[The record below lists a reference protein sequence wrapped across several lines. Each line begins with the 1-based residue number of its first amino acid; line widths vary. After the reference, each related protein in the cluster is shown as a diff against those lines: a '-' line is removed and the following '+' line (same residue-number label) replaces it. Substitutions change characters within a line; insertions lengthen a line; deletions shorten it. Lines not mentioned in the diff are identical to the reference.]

1 MNRRACHHCDEFT
14 RASLLRQSVAQA
26 GRGLPAIEPGMPLPA
41 GTGLDRRAFVSRTV
55 GMALTVYGA
64 SALRPAALEE
74 GIARAAVGGA
84 GNRVLVSVFM
94 PGGTDALS
102 VLYPPFDGRY
112 RRLRPDIALKA
123 SEGPRF
129 REDGRLHWHP
139 SLKPLAQLHKQGKV
153 TVFPSIGYTHPDQ
166 SHFTSRHYWEV
177 GALDYRESTG
187 WLGRLLDIVGDSENA
202 MQGLSLDGNLQ
213 PSLATARVPV
223 STLSSPSDYGFR
235 SHHVWDVV
243 GELMEDAVG
252 GLGALAKSPDP
263 TLAKASATAGQ
274 ANQLRRQLQRLVG
287 KDGEVKL
294 NEKVGYPENDF
305 GRRLAGLAAMLDR
318 GFPVRAVAHGP
329 GRLRHA
335 RRPVRPPA
343 RRPEHGRRGPRGV
356 PARPRA
362 ARPRGPGA
370 DPRLERVR
378 PPGGAERG
386 QRDRPRRR
394 RHRLPDRDEGA
405 REGGRRVVRAAQ
417 ARPRRQPARDLGL
430 PRRLQLAPRAVVP
443 GRRGACGPGREEDAP
458 LQARR
463 MRALALLLALGAVA
477 AALGASAQAASAPQ
491 RIQVTEDEWS
501 LVLSRQRLRPGVALV
516 EVFNIGQDAH
526 DLVLQR
532 KAKGAKP
539 VRVPKLDHFM
549 RKTVRVKL
557 AAGAYALWCSLP
569 RHRER
574 GMTATLRVR

>member
-139 SLKPLAQLHKQGKV
+139 SLKPLAELHKQGKV

-318 GFPVRAVAHGP
+318 GFPVRAVALTAPGDYDTHADQSGP
-329 GRLRHA
+329 LRDGLSTVAEGLAAFQRDLERRGLAGRVLTL
-335 RRPVRPPA
+335 VWS
-343 RRPEHGRRGPRGV
+343 EFGRRAEQNADNGTDHGAAGTAFLIGTKARGKMV
-356 PARPRA
+356 GEWSGLRKLDRDGNLRA
-362 ARPRGPGA
+362 TSDFRAVYSSLLEQWFQVDA
-370 DPRLERVR
+370 ERV
-378 PPGGAERG
+378 
-386 QRDRPRRR
+386 
-394 RHRLPDRDEGA
+394 LPDA
-405 REGGRRVVRAAQ
+405 KKM
-417 ARPRRQPARDLGL
+417 PRYK
-430 PRRLQLAPRAVVP
+430 
-443 GRRGACGPGREEDAP
+443 
-458 LQARR
+458 
-463 MRALALLLALGAVA
+463 
-477 AALGASAQAASAPQ
+477 
-491 RIQVTEDEWS
+491 
-501 LVLSRQRLRPGVALV
+501 LVG
-516 EVFNIGQDAH
+516 
-526 DLVLQR
+526 
-532 KAKGAKP
+532 
-539 VRVPKLDHFM
+539 
-549 RKTVRVKL
+549 
-557 AAGAYALWCSLP
+557 
-569 RHRER
+569 
-574 GMTATLRVR
+574 

>member
-318 GFPVRAVAHGP
+318 GFPVRAVALTAPGDYDTHADQSGP
-329 GRLRHA
+329 LRDGLSTVAEGLAAFQRDLERRGLAGRVLTL
-335 RRPVRPPA
+335 VWS
-343 RRPEHGRRGPRGV
+343 EFGRRAEQNADNGTDHGAAGTAFLIGTKARGKMV
-356 PARPRA
+356 GEWSGLRKLDRDGNLRA
-362 ARPRGPGA
+362 TSDFRAVYSSLLEQWFQVDA
-370 DPRLERVR
+370 ERVV
-378 PPGGAERG
+378 PDAKKM
-386 QRDRPRRR
+386 PRYK
-394 RHRLPDRDEGA
+394 
-405 REGGRRVVRAAQ
+405 
-417 ARPRRQPARDLGL
+417 
-430 PRRLQLAPRAVVP
+430 
-443 GRRGACGPGREEDAP
+443 
-458 LQARR
+458 
-463 MRALALLLALGAVA
+463 
-477 AALGASAQAASAPQ
+477 
-491 RIQVTEDEWS
+491 
-501 LVLSRQRLRPGVALV
+501 LVG
-516 EVFNIGQDAH
+516 
-526 DLVLQR
+526 
-532 KAKGAKP
+532 
-539 VRVPKLDHFM
+539 
-549 RKTVRVKL
+549 
-557 AAGAYALWCSLP
+557 
-569 RHRER
+569 
-574 GMTATLRVR
+574 

>member
-318 GFPVRAVAHGP
+318 GFPVRAVALTAPGDYDTHADQSGP
-329 GRLRHA
+329 LRDGLSTVAEGLAAFQRDLERRGLAGRVLTL
-335 RRPVRPPA
+335 VWS
-343 RRPEHGRRGPRGV
+343 EFGRRAEQNADNGTDHGAAGTAFLIGTKARGKMV
-356 PARPRA
+356 GEWSGLRKLDRDGNLRA
-362 ARPRGPGA
+362 TSDFRAVYSSLLEQWFQVDA
-370 DPRLERVR
+370 ERV
-378 PPGGAERG
+378 
-386 QRDRPRRR
+386 
-394 RHRLPDRDEGA
+394 LPDA
-405 REGGRRVVRAAQ
+405 KKM
-417 ARPRRQPARDLGL
+417 PRYK
-430 PRRLQLAPRAVVP
+430 
-443 GRRGACGPGREEDAP
+443 
-458 LQARR
+458 
-463 MRALALLLALGAVA
+463 
-477 AALGASAQAASAPQ
+477 
-491 RIQVTEDEWS
+491 
-501 LVLSRQRLRPGVALV
+501 LVG
-516 EVFNIGQDAH
+516 
-526 DLVLQR
+526 
-532 KAKGAKP
+532 
-539 VRVPKLDHFM
+539 
-549 RKTVRVKL
+549 
-557 AAGAYALWCSLP
+557 
-569 RHRER
+569 
-574 GMTATLRVR
+574 